1 MKLNRRDFV
10 KTAGAV
16 SAMAAIGR
24 KSEAARAT
32 IGDKPNI
39 MFINLDQMSIRAIA
53 GYGCPDVET
62 PHIDRLMSQGYSFRN
77 SYSACPVC
85 GPARTTWQ
93 TGRMPSEHGTV
104 KNGMEFKMLQSLPDM
119 GRWLREQAGYRP
131 YHTGKWHVYG
141 RWAHESYY
149 VLAEGTMLCGEN
161 GDIPVTRSVEGFLK
175 NYNEPN
181 PFLLV
186 CGLMNPHDIC
196 MWIPQHDDV
205 AKPPE
210 WLLDQLPPLP
220 NNFGNATPECETM
233 AAMRNYNLKNR
244 NTKIWSDDMW
254 RFYRWAYY
262 RYVEMV
268 DECVGQILDA
278 VDQSPY
284 RDNTLLIFSADHGD
298 TFGAHKGM
306 LMKDNFY
313 EESVAVPF
321 VCRFPG
327 HIPAGVLDEET
338 LMFGCDLLPTI
349 CDYAGIAPPDPEHQ
363 PGLSLRTVL
372 ERGEKP
378 DREAVFSEVL
388 VNGRMVR
395 TKRYKY
401 IHFKGEKTE
410 MLFDLQNDPGEL
422 VNLAY
427 SPEHKTVLER
437 HQKLQRDFENS
448 LVPKAEDKAQ

>member
-1 MKLNRRDFV
+1 
-10 KTAGAV
+10 
-16 SAMAAIGR
+16 
-24 KSEAARAT
+24 
-32 IGDKPNI
+32 
-39 MFINLDQMSIRAIA
+39 
-53 GYGCPDVET
+53 
-62 PHIDRLMSQGYSFRN
+62 
-77 SYSACPVC
+77 
-85 GPARTTWQ
+85 
-93 TGRMPSEHGTV
+93 
-104 KNGMEFKMLQSLPDM
+104 
-119 GRWLREQAGYRP
+119 
-131 YHTGKWHVYG
+131 
-141 RWAHESYY
+141 
-149 VLAEGTMLCGEN
+149 
-161 GDIPVTRSVEGFLK
+161 
-175 NYNEPN
+175 
-181 PFLLV
+181 
-186 CGLMNPHDIC
+186 MNPHDIC